1 MSIIIKFAADN
12 TEVVNKLEEVKN
24 EIGQLSWAEMAMGVQ
39 AVIGLLGQ
47 ARSAVEG
54 LASAFLAPAA
64 ALEDVA
70 VKLGTMLGDDDMGK
84 ELAGSL
90 ERLATNGVVPLEELT
105 AAAGALV
112 GVFDRPADVS
122 EWVGVFADISAGS
135 KLSAARL
142 AELVARL
149 DDMGKAELTELA
161 NAGIPIFEAL
171 SSVTG
176 KTVEELRKMSAEG
189 KIGRDTLLAAFRQMT
204 AEGGKF
210 YEMNARLSNTT
221 AGSWETLKASWT
233 EVMAAVGGSFNEVIR
248 PVLQGLS
255 EFLQEHKE
263 AVTAM
268 VKMVVRFAAV
278 WAGIKVAGMVAGLM
292 KCVAALLSMVAAASK
307 FKKAMAVAGGLVTLA
322 SAWAADIL
330 QWGKEKIFGSDD
342 EGDAEEQ
349 VKAAEEAEREAAK
362 AESEA
367 ARAAKELAKVELEAT
382 EVKKKEVAAV
392 LDAVNSVAEFEK
404 ALLDFSEEDLEGYDV
419 ERGRWL
425 AGVKEEQA
433 AAQAQWDELQRRERN
448 IKEAD
453 AEAFRKE
460 KLEVFGKLGRDEQV
474 KYLEGEF
481 ARWGVDSSGLRSGKG
496 NAAAVAAMRGRA
508 AEAGMTWEW
517 NMLRH
522 LGRYAEAFDAAEAER
537 AREAERL
544 GASAAGLR
552 GKLVRDARRDGFVLA
567 GDEAGLAAFDDEQ
580 ERQRL
585 SAEYQ
590 AAGMSAAEADFYAWQ
605 TVARKRKIADA
616 KGEKSGVQVIASS
629 MASVGGG
636 GVAHRLGDAQ
646 LLVSRKQL
654 GALEAI
660 KEIVSG
666 IAGKAT
672 GIPVVS

>member
-24 EIGQLSWAEMAMGVQ
+24 EMGQLSWAEMAMGVQ
-39 AVIGLLGQ
+39 SVIGLLGQ

-70 VKLGTMLGDDDMGK
+70 VKLGTMLGNDDMGK

-90 ERLATNGVVPLEELT
+90 ERMATNGVVPLEELT

-248 PVLQGLS
+248 PMLQGLS

-330 QWGKEKIFGSDD
+330 QWGKEKVFGSDD

-349 VKAAEEAEREAAK
+349 VKAAEEAEAEAAK
-362 AESEA
+362 AEREA
-367 ARAAKELAKVELEAT
+367 ARAAEELAKVELEAT

-404 ALLDFSEEDLEGYDV
+404 ALRDFSEEDLAGYDV
-419 ERGRWL
+419 EHGRWL
-425 AGVKEEQA
+425 ARVKEEQA
-433 AAQAQWDELQRRERN
+433 AAQAQWEELQRRERN

-453 AEAFRKE
+453 AEALRKE
-460 KLEVFGKLGRDEQV
+460 KLEAFGKLGRDEQV

-517 NMLRH
+517 NMLQH
-522 LGRYAEAFDAAEAER
+522 LARYAEVFDAAEAER

-544 GASAAGLR
+544 DASAAGLR
-552 GKLVRDARRDGFVLA
+552 GKLARDARRDGFVLA

-590 AAGMSAAEADFYAWQ
+590 AAGMSAAEADFYAGQ

-654 GALEAI
+654 GALETI

>member
-1 MSIIIKFAADN
+1 MSIIINFSAD
-12 TEVVNKLEEVKN
+12 TSALEAKLDGLN
-24 EIGQLSWAEMAMGVQ
+24 EKLSAMSWADMAMGVQ

-70 VKLGTMLGDDDMGK
+70 VKLGTMLGNDDMGK

-90 ERLATNGVVPLEELT
+90 ERMATNGVVPLEELT

-233 EVMAAVGGSFNEVIR
+233 EVMAAVGGSFNDVIR
-248 PVLQGLS
+248 PMLQGLS

-330 QWGKEKIFGSDD
+330 QWGKEKLFGSDD

-362 AESEA
+362 AEREA
-367 ARAAKELAKVELEAT
+367 ARAAEELAKVELEAT

-404 ALLDFSEEDLEGYDV
+404 ALRDFSEEDLAGYDV
-419 ERGRWL
+419 EHGRWL
-425 AGVKEEQA
+425 ARVKEEQA
-433 AAQAQWDELQRRERN
+433 AAQAQWEELQRRERN

-460 KLEVFGKLGRDEQV
+460 KVEAFGKLGRDEQV

-517 NMLRH
+517 NMLQH
-522 LGRYAEAFDAAEAER
+522 LARYAEVFDAAEAER
-537 AREAERL
+537 TREAERL
-544 GASAAGLR
+544 GANAAGLR
-552 GKLVRDARRDGFVLA
+552 GKLARDARRDGFVLA

-590 AAGMSAAEADFYAWQ
+590 AAGLSAQEADFYAGQ